1 MSGPCSDLTCVVMPV
16 YNEEPTVSE
25 VLAQVRARFD
35 GPVVV
40 VDDGSTDRTTELVA
54 ARNDIILVR
63 HGENRGYGASLRS
76 AFSAALGM
84 GAETVITMD
93 CDGQHEPRH
102 ITEFCDELSRCGS
115 DIVSGSRYLP
125 ASGTVGRVPPDR
137 REVNA
142 RLTAIIKEMTGW
154 GLTDA
159 FCGFKAYRA
168 SALRR
173 VRVDETGY
181 AMPLEFW
188 ARAWRAGLTVCE
200 MPVERIYMDHDRS
213 FGQDLDDPGRRIAY
227 YMQVWER
234 ALGEPDLAATTGKG
248 TEGDRWLT

>member
-1 MSGPCSDLTCVVMPV
+1 MSGSCMDATCVVMPV
-16 YNEEPTVSE
+16 YNEEPTVAL
-25 VLAQVRARFD
+25 VVDAVRARFD
-35 GPVVV
+35 GTVLV
-40 VDDGSTDRTTELVA
+40 VDDGSTDRTAELIA
-54 ARNDIILVR
+54 ARHDVMLVS
-63 HGENRGYGASLRS
+63 HGINRGYGASLRS
-76 AFSAALGM
+76 GFATALSL

-102 ITEFCDELSRCGS
+102 ITEFCDELGTCGA

-125 ASGTVGRVPPDR
+125 GSGEAGLVPPDR
-137 REVNA
+137 RAVNTHIT
-142 RLTAIIKEMTGW
+142 RVINDVTGW

-168 SALRR
+168 DVLRR
-173 VRVDETGY
+173 VSVDEPGY

-213 FGQDLDDPGRRIAY
+213 FGQDLDDPAHRTAY
-227 YMQVWER
+227 YLEIWER
-234 ALGEPDLAATTGKG
+234 ALAEPFDL
-248 TEGDRWLT
+248 TEPGRGGDRG

>member
-1 MSGPCSDLTCVVMPV
+1 MSGPCTDSTCVVMPV
-16 YNEEPTVSE
+16 YNEEPTVAE
-25 VLAQVRARFD
+25 VLSQVRALFG

-40 VDDGSTDRTTELVA
+40 VDDGSTDRTVELVA
-54 ARNDIILVR
+54 ARDDVILVR

-76 AFSAALGM
+76 GFAAALGM
-84 GAETVITMD
+84 GADTIITMD

-102 ITEFCDELSRCGS
+102 ITEFCDELKSCGS

-125 ASGTVGRVPPDR
+125 GSGEVGRVPPDR

-142 RLTAIIKEMTGW
+142 RITAIVNEVTGW

-168 SALRR
+168 EALSR
-173 VRVDETGY
+173 VRVDEDGY
-181 AMPLEFW
+181 AMPMEFW
-188 ARAWRAGLTVCE
+188 ARAWRAGVTVRE

-213 FGQDLDDPGRRIAY
+213 FGQDLDDPERRTAY
-227 YMQVWER
+227 YMQVWQR
-234 ALGEPDLAATTGKG
+234 ALSEPESAAAAGGKG
-248 TEGDRWLT
+248 IDG